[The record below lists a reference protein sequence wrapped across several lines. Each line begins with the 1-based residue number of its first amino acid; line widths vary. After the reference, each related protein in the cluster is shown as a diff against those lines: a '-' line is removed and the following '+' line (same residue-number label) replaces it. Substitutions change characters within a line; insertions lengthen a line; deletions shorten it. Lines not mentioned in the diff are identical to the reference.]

1 MITWPSMTDSDIAGI
16 GGKFLKKRS
25 GLIYTN
31 GN

>member
-16 GGKFLKKRS
+16 GGEFLKKRS
-25 GLIYTN
+25 RFCYTN